1 MMRSE
6 KDLVYQTIKDLSS
19 IKPDV
24 NILDVTKKTDLSYS
38 TVHKWVKILELEGK
52 IQIEKRGGS
61 CNLKVVDIYK
71 QETKPDEQI
80 TQEVSKQEEIKPLET
95 LNVYVEESKQDI
107 YEEMETEKQEEK
119 LNIHKEM
126 NPDEKFFLPLLVMKG
141 MQEFDQLN
149 NLMTEKFSKK
159 FLVSGESKYKN
170 FRLKSDNLAFEW
182 EGDITNFKLSGR
194 AVLYKKSLLKEEV
207 VDIFDVG
214 IDRPNGKFEIIPD
227 KKRDKVLSLL
237 CLLVMEAIRSF
248 AKEVKKK

>member
-1 MMRSE
+1 MMKSE
-6 KDLVYQTIKDLSS
+6 KDLVYQTIKELSS

-52 IQIEKRGGS
+52 IQIEKRGSS
-61 CNLKVVDIYK
+61 CNLKVVDVYK

-80 TQEVSKQEEIKPLET
+80 TQEVFKQEEIKPLET
-95 LNVYVEESKQDI
+95 LNVYAEESKQDV

-119 LNIHKEM
+119 LNIHREI

-149 NLMTEKFSKK
+149 NLMTEKFNGK

-170 FRLKSDNLAFEW
+170 FRLKSDNLIFEW
-182 EGDITNFKLSGR
+182 IDDITKFRLTGR
-194 AVLYKKSLLKEEV
+194 VILYKKSLFKEEV
-207 VDIFDVG
+207 VGIFDIN
-214 IDRPNGKFEIIPD
+214 IDRPGVKFEIIPD

-237 CLLVMEAIRSF
+237 CLLVMEAIRNF

>member
-1 MMRSE
+1 MKPL
-6 KDLVYQTIKDLSS
+6 KDLVYQTIKELSS
-19 IKPDV
+19 IKPEV

-71 QETKPDEQI
+71 QETKPDEQM
-80 TQEVSKQEEIKPLET
+80 TQEVSKQEIKPLET
-95 LNVYVEESKQDI
+95 LNVYVEESKQDV

-119 LNIHKEM
+119 LNIHKEI

-149 NLMTEKFSKK
+149 NLMTERFGKK
-159 FLVSGESKYKN
+159 FLISGESKYKN
-170 FRLKSDNLAFEW
+170 FRLKSDNLMFEW
-182 EGDITNFKLSGR
+182 EDDITSFKLSGR
-194 AVLYKKSLLKEEV
+194 AVLYKKSLLREEV
-207 VDIFDVG
+207 VDIFDIE

-237 CLLVMEAIRSF
+237 CLLIMEAIRNF
-248 AKEVKKK
+248 AREVKRK